1 MRKTKLGNEPA
12 WSNEEVYFRRKDAE
26 LIRDLQRKEAAHKER
41 AEMKQAAGIADDHV
55 VAELQASGY
64 DRETVRVLHLAPLLQ
79 VAWADG
85 KISKEERL
93 HILEAARLHGVEPDS
108 RAHRRLESWLEH
120 RPSDSVFRKSL
131 RAVRAVLH
139 AMEPEQKHSR
149 KRGLLSLCT
158 KVASASGGFFGLG
171 SKISAAERALLAEIA
186 SEVEHAHGSA
196 AKLVAARIQEK

>member
-1 MRKTKLGNEPA
+1 MRKTRLGNEPGRLKVD
-12 WSNEEVYFRRKDAE
+12 EYFRRKDAE
-26 LIRDLQRKEAAHKER
+26 LIRDLKRKEAAHQER
-41 AEMKQAAGIADDHV
+41 AEMKQVAGIADDHV

-64 DRETVRVLHLAPLLQ
+64 DRETVRVLHLVPLLQ

-85 KISKEERL
+85 EISKEERL

-120 RPSDSVFRKSL
+120 RPGDDFFRQSL

-139 AMEPEQKHSR
+139 AMEPEQKHTR
-149 KRGLLSLCT
+149 KLGLLALCT

-171 SKISAAERALLAEIA
+171 SKISAAERALLA
-186 SEVEHAHGSA
+186 
-196 AKLVAARIQEK
+196 